1 MLDEFRFKMQFAQRF
16 DVYFLLFFASRSMTT
31 VTERDYT
38 ILLCGL
44 RDDKKP
50 RDSVYNRD

>member
-1 MLDEFRFKMQFAQRF
+1 MLDEFCFKMQFAQPY

-38 ILLCGL
+38 ILLGGL
-44 RDDKKP
+44 RDDIEP